1 MYELENDDEIEIDLR
16 ELFLALKKK
25 IVWILLTTIVFAGA
39 AGLITKFAMTP
50 VYSSSAQLYVMSKS
64 GISQL
69 TDLTMG
75 TQLTQDYMVIV
86 KTRPVLEQVINDLKL
101 DMDYKELSEKI
112 TVENPTDTRIMQIT
126 VSDNDPELAKNIT
139 QDLAEVTSK
148 TVAEKMDVK
157 SPTIIENAYKSE
169 QPDSPSLKKNVAI
182 GAILGF
188 ILMAAAIVIQYLMN
202 DTILKEDDI
211 EKYLGINT
219 LAQLPLVKGTSKR
232 TKKVRGRGS
241 TMKKVTMNLP
251 EVKDYRLTEGLN
263 QLKTNLAFCGK
274 DIKVIT
280 ITSSVPNEGKSSVAF
295 DLSKTMAEGGKK
307 ILMVDADL
315 RKSVLAAKYH
325 IQGIDKGLSH
335 YLTGQAEIEDIIYET
350 ETEGFY
356 LSVAG
361 PLSPDPTS
369 LLDSDQFQKF
379 IDKVREDYDYV
390 IIDAPPLGVVI
401 DAVIIGKYC
410 DGAVLVIE
418 QGVIKRKVVQDVIKQ
433 LKRGEVRI
441 LGAVLNKV
449 DERIGAYGAYD
460 YKYSYSY
467 YGDSD
472 AEDRH

>member
-112 TVENPTDTRIMQIT
+112 TVENPTDTRIMH
-126 VSDNDPELAKNIT
+126 IT

-232 TKKVRGRGS
+232 TKKV
-241 TMKKVTMNLP
+241 
-251 EVKDYRLTEGLN
+251 
-263 QLKTNLAFCGK
+263 
-274 DIKVIT
+274 
-280 ITSSVPNEGKSSVAF
+280 
-295 DLSKTMAEGGKK
+295 
-307 ILMVDADL
+307 
-315 RKSVLAAKYH
+315 
-325 IQGIDKGLSH
+325 
-335 YLTGQAEIEDIIYET
+335 
-350 ETEGFY
+350 
-356 LSVAG
+356 
-361 PLSPDPTS
+361 
-369 LLDSDQFQKF
+369 
-379 IDKVREDYDYV
+379 
-390 IIDAPPLGVVI
+390 
-401 DAVIIGKYC
+401 
-410 DGAVLVIE
+410 
-418 QGVIKRKVVQDVIKQ
+418 KRA
-433 LKRGEVRI
+433 R
-441 LGAVLNKV
+441 
-449 DERIGAYGAYD
+449 
-460 YKYSYSY
+460 
-467 YGDSD
+467 
-472 AEDRH
+472 

>member
-16 ELFLALKKK
+16 EMFLALKKK
-25 IVWILLTTIVFAGA
+25 IVWILLTAIVFAGA
-39 AGLITKFAMTP
+39 SGLITKFAMTP
-50 VYSSSAQLYVMSKS
+50 IYSSTAQLYVVSK
-64 GISQL
+64 GGFSQL

-157 SPTIIENAYKSE
+157 SPTIIENAYKAE

-232 TKKVRGRGS
+232 TKKV
-241 TMKKVTMNLP
+241 
-251 EVKDYRLTEGLN
+251 
-263 QLKTNLAFCGK
+263 
-274 DIKVIT
+274 
-280 ITSSVPNEGKSSVAF
+280 
-295 DLSKTMAEGGKK
+295 
-307 ILMVDADL
+307 
-315 RKSVLAAKYH
+315 
-325 IQGIDKGLSH
+325 
-335 YLTGQAEIEDIIYET
+335 
-350 ETEGFY
+350 
-356 LSVAG
+356 
-361 PLSPDPTS
+361 
-369 LLDSDQFQKF
+369 
-379 IDKVREDYDYV
+379 
-390 IIDAPPLGVVI
+390 
-401 DAVIIGKYC
+401 
-410 DGAVLVIE
+410 
-418 QGVIKRKVVQDVIKQ
+418 KRA
-433 LKRGEVRI
+433 R
-441 LGAVLNKV
+441 
-449 DERIGAYGAYD
+449 
-460 YKYSYSY
+460 
-467 YGDSD
+467 
-472 AEDRH
+472 